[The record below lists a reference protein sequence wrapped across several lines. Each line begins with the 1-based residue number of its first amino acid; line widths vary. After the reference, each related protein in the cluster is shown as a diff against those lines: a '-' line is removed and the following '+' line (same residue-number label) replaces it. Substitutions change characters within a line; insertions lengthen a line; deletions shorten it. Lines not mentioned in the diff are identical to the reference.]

1 MYKCHNC
8 GCNHNFSYFLKLQD
22 ESSYKE
28 YQLRAFKENMGVRE
42 SRAVVETIEADV
54 PKKPKTIPL
63 SVLDYLSTIAELP
76 NEHHC
81 KQYVMSRRIPVFQ
94 YDKMFYTD
102 DFAELAKK
110 IDPDVS
116 GLRSSEERLV
126 LPMINEDGEL
136 LGIIG
141 RDLKPKS
148 KLRYIS
154 IKVSPTSEKVF
165 GINRINKKERVFVL
179 EGAIDSMFVK
189 NGMAVAGSGL
199 TSVRLDIPPKNVVYV
214 FDNEPRNKEISNML
228 QSTINNGYN
237 VVIFPSGIREK
248 DINDMVLNNIDVN
261 TLLNENVYTGLEA
274 KARFSSW
281 LKL

>member
-199 TSVRLDIPPKNVVYV
+199 TSVRLDIPPKTLYMYSIMN
-214 FDNEPRNKEISNML
+214 PEIKKYQTCCKVLLIM
-228 QSTINNGYN
+228 
-237 VVIFPSGIREK
+237 VI
-248 DINDMVLNNIDVN
+248 M
-261 TLLNENVYTGLEA
+261 
-274 KARFSSW
+274 W
-281 LKL
+281 